1 MSKND
6 LMTTTAPKT
15 IVELDGFNDFTNE
28 IEGADDNNMSGGI
41 IQGTKIKFL
50 DPRWVIDK
58 TEKDIT
64 GKLLTAIAVVN
75 VVNKWGHDGELLEK
89 RILAPGEK
97 FPDFEKLNEQCPKSE
112 WRMAFGK
119 LVGPWSGQHVLYLID
134 KLYNPFTWASPT
146 TTVGSAVAVV
156 NLVNQIKRVRRF
168 RGEHVYPLVE
178 LNHVHFPNAYKPDR
192 ERPDLRIIDWVRFG
206 DGGNLVSSSPNT
218 PVLTGPATATPE
230 PKAESSGKPPEA
242 QSVKPITT
250 QEELDD
256 EIAF

>member
-1 MSKND
+1 MRNSE
-6 LMTTTAPKT
+6 MVPKKPA
-15 IVELDGFNDFTNE
+15 VELDGFDAFTDE
-28 IEGADDNNMSGGI
+28 TEGEDTMGGGGSV
-41 IQGTKIKFL
+41 IQGAKLKFL
-50 DPRWVIDK
+50 DPDWWIRDAKVTGLQLTVID
-58 TEKDIT
+58 
-64 GKLLTAIAVVN
+64 VVN
-75 VVNKWGHDGELLEK
+75 VVNKWSPDNKLLVSRVLE
-89 RILAPGEK
+89 PGEK

-218 PVLTGPATATPE
+218 PALTGPATATPE
-230 PKAESSGKPPEA
+230 PKAESKAEPSGKPPEA